1 MIKKIAEMMQ
11 PVLDFSVIR
20 QTRRNHGLEHAT
32 VHVLSENLKQL
43 RIAGRS
49 TNNGFILIGDVPTK
63 DIEKATT
70 EALKRMKKG
79 EHHLATHPNCGTN
92 LATTGAL
99 TALVGLIS
107 FNWNRRQ
114 SQWNRY
120 SWMLTFM
127 TLATVV
133 AQPLGMSVQKH
144 ITTEGNPGDM
154 EVIGVKKHMMRL
166 PFRTNPIIIHQ
177 VTTRKG

>member
-1 MIKKIAEMMQ
+1 MLKKLAEMMQ
-11 PVLDFSVIR
+11 PVLGFSFIR

-49 TNNGFILIGDVPTK
+49 TNNGFILIGNVPTK
-63 DIEKATT
+63 EIENAAN
-70 EALKRMKKG
+70 EALKRMKRG

-114 SQWNRY
+114 SQWDRF
-120 SWMLTFM
+120 SWMMAFM

-133 AQPLGMSVQKH
+133 AQPLGMDVQKH
-144 ITTEGNPGDM
+144 ITTEGDPGDM
-154 EVIGVKKHMMRL
+154 EVVGVTRHVVRW
-166 PFRTNPIIIHQ
+166 PFRKNPITIHQ